1 MHSTILLALLAGCA
15 WEVPVDPDADV
26 VLNDMTGTQDHWE
39 ARIVAASFEGMSR
52 VARQR
57 AIYGALGEL
66 MHGPIHA
73 LSLQTITPEQAQA
86 ED

>member
-1 MHSTILLALLAGCA
+1 MSIAEEITRRIQEALPG
-15 WEVPVDPDADV
+15 ADV

-73 LSLQTITPEQAQA
+73 LSLKTITPEQAQA